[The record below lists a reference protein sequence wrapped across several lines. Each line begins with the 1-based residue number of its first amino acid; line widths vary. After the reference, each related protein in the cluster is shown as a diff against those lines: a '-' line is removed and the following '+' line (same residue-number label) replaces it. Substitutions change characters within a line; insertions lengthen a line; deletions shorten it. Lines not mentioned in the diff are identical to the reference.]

1 MSCYAGLDVSLEMT
15 SICIVAVDGKVLREG
30 KALSEPGAVVAFL
43 RGTGL
48 ALERVGLEAG
58 ALSEWLAV
66 ALEDAGFPVVC
77 MEARQVKAALSAM
90 TVKTDRHDARG
101 IAQIARTGW
110 FKAVHVKSAGSQEL
124 RTLLGARRHLVRK
137 VADGEQLIRGL
148 LRPLGLKVGP
158 VTRRRFAERIRE
170 LLAGKPTL
178 QAIFE
183 PLLDVQGALML
194 QLSRLHLLVLR
205 AVRDDAVCR
214 RLTTMPGV
222 GPVIALTYRA
232 AVDDPQR
239 FRRSRSVGAY
249 LGLTPRK
256 YQSGEVDRTGRI
268 SKAGDGDAR
277 AALFEAANVA
287 LRPSTRWSG
296 LKAWAMQVAKRQGSK
311 RAKVALARKMAC
323 VLHRMWTD
331 GTDFRWTTDAAAA

>member
-1 MSCYAGLDVSLEMT
+1 MGYYAGLDVSLEMT
-15 SICIVAVDGKVLREG
+15 SICIVAADGQVLQEG
-30 KALSEPGAVVAFL
+30 KALSEPEAVIAFL
-43 RGTGL
+43 KGSGVT
-48 ALERVGLEAG
+48 LERIGFEAG

-66 ALEDAGFPVVC
+66 ALQDAGFPLVC

-110 FKAVHVKSAGSQEL
+110 SKAVHVESARSQEL

-137 VADGEQLIRGL
+137 VTDGEQRSRGL
-148 LRPLGLKVGP
+148 LGLKAGP
-158 VTRRRFAERIRE
+158 VTRRRFAERIRA
-170 LLAGKPTL
+170 LVAGQPTL

-183 PLLDVQGALML
+183 PLLEAQGGLML

-205 AVRDDAVCR
+205 AVREDPVCR

-222 GPVIALTYRA
+222 GRVIALTYGT

-239 FRRSRSVGAY
+239 SRRSRLVGAY

-256 YQSGEVDRTGRI
+256 YESGEVDRTGRI

-277 AALFEAANVA
+277 AALFEAANVP
-287 LRPSTRWSG
+287 LR
-296 LKAWAMQVAKRQGSK
+296 
-311 RAKVALARKMAC
+311 
-323 VLHRMWTD
+323 
-331 GTDFRWTTDAAAA
+331 GTVGNFVCGRS